1 MAAETKT
8 SDSFKLTHSDG
19 RLDGAA
25 LQPNLGTMDIHRY
38 NVDPE
43 TDGDKLEVV
52 VDSIVAVDG
61 LLLVVAAV
69 LVLILHR
76 FVRRLRSFLFPR
88 LLLCPYFASS
98 TNITSSVQES
108 YVQPNPLVSSV
119 VHPTFVPKT
128 STSLLFL
135 CPHPSRGTAA
145 LL

>member
-1 MAAETKT
+1 M
-8 SDSFKLTHSDG
+8 DNHSD
-19 RLDGAA
+19 
-25 LQPNLGTMDIHRY
+25 

-108 YVQPNPLVSSV
+108 YVQPNRLVSSV

-128 STSLLFL
+128 STSLLPKVFVLQRLTL
-135 CPHPSRGTAA
+135 CERSV
-145 LL
+145 

>member
-69 LVLILHR
+69 LVLVLHD
-76 FVRRLRSFLFPR
+76 RRLRSFLFPR